1 MIYVFDTNALSN
13 ILNHYYANNFPS
25 FWERFDQMIKSKNIL
40 SVREVYNELTNRFE
54 EDKIKRI
61 MNENIDFFTNPN
73 VDELNFVTKIYSVT
87 HFQQNLDKKKILSG
101 GFFADPFVISKAY
114 VNDACVITEEE
125 NKPNAAKIPNIC
137 HHFNI
142 DCKNFEGFLNE
153 NNWKF

>member
-25 FWERFDQMIKSKNIL
+25 FWERFDQMIKSKNSFPFGGFIKI
-40 SVREVYNELTNRFE
+40 NQRFGGG
-54 EDKIKRI
+54 KKKRI

-114 VNDACVITEEE
+114 VNDACIITEEE

-153 NNWKF
+153 NSWKF